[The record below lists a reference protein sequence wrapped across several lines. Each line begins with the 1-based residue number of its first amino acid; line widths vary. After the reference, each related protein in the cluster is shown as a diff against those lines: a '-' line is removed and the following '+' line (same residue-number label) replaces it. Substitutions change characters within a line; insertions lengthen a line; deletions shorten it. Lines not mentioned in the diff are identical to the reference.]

1 MPPKTIS
8 SDSKAMLQSPKI
20 ESYAAA
26 VGGASTRM
34 ATRTNRRPSNE
45 GLESIA
51 SDADL
56 ARYDANGVHG
66 SGIGSGNRAITPSM
80 SSGSSSPPIML
91 SDDESKQLQALIAK
105 ATGKPAAN
113 VAASASAHA
122 PSTIV
127 PRTHQPSMGSNL
139 SSGSGA
145 NSSVDP
151 SLHRL
156 LTGVSLGAGMPMLP
170 TGHTGLPIAP
180 GGASDGGLIDEVNH
194 EDDDEEEQEKPA
206 KPSANDLK
214 WNHITVAERNRWAP
228 GSVTSMRAHY
238 QSFQARAIVLR
249 CKDIRN
255 KHEVDS
261 LSAILDATL
270 AGRSDIVL
278 EIAIRRIVGIEDADS
293 SGGRDWDVAS
303 ALDIA
308 KPGALGNDELRRQ
321 LRKDAAQ
328 IKANRAKSGQSSSS
342 SSRTSPGTGGN
353 WSKSGNYKKKN
364 KGSGGSGTRQGG
376 SGNTATMR

>member
-34 ATRTNRRPSNE
+34 ATRSNRRPSNE

-56 ARYDANGVHG
+56 ARYDANGVHN
-66 SGIGSGNRAITPSM
+66 SGIIGSSNRSSITPSM
-80 SSGSSSPPIML
+80 TSPPIML

-105 ATGKPAAN
+105 ATGKLAAN
-113 VAASASAHA
+113 VVASSAAHA
-122 PSTIV
+122 PSTIM
-127 PRTHQPSMGSNL
+127 PRTHQPSVGSNL
-139 SSGSGA
+139 NGGSGA

-170 TGHTGLPIAP
+170 TGHRGIPMVP
-180 GGASDGGLIDEVNH
+180 GGVATGEHIDEAYL
-194 EDDDEEEQEKPA
+194 ECDGEEEEQEKPP

-228 GSVTSMRAHY
+228 GSVTGMRAHY
-238 QSFQARAIVLR
+238 QSFQARAIVCR

-270 AGRSDIVL
+270 AGRSDVVL
-278 EIAIRRIVGIEDADS
+278 EIAIRRIVGIEEADA

-328 IKANRAKSGQSSSS
+328 IKANRSKSGQSTSS
-342 SSRTSPGTGGN
+342 SSRTSPGTGGS

-364 KGSGGSGTRQGG
+364 KGSGGSGARQGG
-376 SGNTATMR
+376 SGNTTTMR